1 MSQVLP
7 LHRELYE
14 GTRLRGLMLT
24 EPRVN
29 FAEIMLLMGCGAMA
43 AVLSVLLDF
52 HMKMPGNAIM
62 RITVPMTFG
71 LALVPRRG
79 AGTIMG
85 ASAFGT
91 GLLLPLLRFPGGGLG
106 LGFGVM
112 TALFVTGPIFD
123 AALWRARR
131 GWRLYVAFAACGLGA
146 NTLAF
151 SVRAVTKTF
160 GIGGIAAQPLVLWL
174 PRAIPSYIIC
184 GILAGLMAA
193 ATSVALFKASES
205 ESRGEFKG
213 TSGK

>member
-7 LHRELYE
+7 LHKELYE

-29 FAEIMLLMGCGAMA
+29 FAEIMLLMGCGALA

-52 HMKMPGNAIM
+52 HMKMPGNAIL

-79 AGTIMG
+79 GGTIMG

-123 AALWRARR
+123 AALWKVRR
-131 GWRLYVAFAACGLGA
+131 GWRLYVAFAASGLVV
-146 NTLAF
+146 NFFAF

-160 GIGGIAAQPLVLWL
+160 GLGGIAAQPLVLWL

-184 GILAGLMAA
+184 GIVAGLMAA
-193 ATSVALFKASES
+193 GASALLFRPSES
-205 ESRGEFKG
+205 ENQDAARGTPNE
-213 TSGK
+213 